1 MTTQMAITEEQKNL
15 LKSFYEENKD
25 LIQLVYSALAE
36 NPNAFGIEDDE
47 IQQVKDVAAAIKSGK
62 TVYKYSFNGITR
74 EKPEYQR
81 SNGNQKDK
89 LTKANLVWD
98 VFNTLVKEVKSNI
111 SLEEITKNFS
121 LRGNDKSSVK
131 TVMAEGDYEGLSDS
145 NKKRYYPESINASDG
160 VVFYLSNQWGSGN
173 IGALIDAMK
182 KYGIVID
189 EKQ

>member
-1 MTTQMAITEEQKNL
+1 MTTQMAITEEQKKL

-47 IQQVKDVAAAIKSGK
+47 IQQVKDVAQVMKSGN
-62 TVYKYSFNGITR
+62 TVYKYSFNGVTR

-98 VFNTLVKEVKSNI
+98 VFNTLVKEVKTDI
-111 SLEEITKNFS
+111 SLNEILKNFS

-131 TVMAEGDYEGLSDS
+131 TVMAESEYAGLSDS
-145 NKKRYYPESINASDG
+145 NKKRYYPDPINASD
-160 VVFYLSNQWGSGN
+160 VFYLSNQWGSGN
-173 IGALIDAMK
+173 IEPLIAAMK
-182 KYGIVID
+182 GYRIVIN
-189 EKQ
+189 EK

>member
-1 MTTQMAITEEQKNL
+1 MTTQMAITEEQKKL

-47 IQQVKDVAAAIKSGK
+47 IQQVKDVAQVMKSGK

-81 SNGNQKDK
+81 RNGNQKDK

-111 SLEEITKNFS
+111 SLEEITKNFPIHGDEKS
-121 LRGNDKSSVK
+121 LVK
-131 TVMAEGDYEGLSDS
+131 TVMTESEYAGLND
-145 NKKRYYPESINASDG
+145 KKRYYPDPINASDG

-173 IGALIDAMK
+173 IEPLIAAMK
-182 KYGIVID
+182 EYGIVID

>member
-1 MTTQMAITEEQKNL
+1 MTTQMAITEEQKKL

-47 IQQVKDVAAAIKSGK
+47 IQQVKDVAQVMKSGN
-62 TVYKYSFNGITR
+62 TLYKYSFNGVTR

-98 VFNTLVKEVKSNI
+98 VFNTLVKEVETDI
-111 SLEEITKNFS
+111 SLKKILESFA
-121 LRGNDKSSVK
+121 LRGNEKSSVK
-131 TVMAEGDYEGLSDS
+131 TVMAESEYAGLSDS
-145 NKKRYYPESINASDG
+145 NKKRYYPESIKVSDG
-160 VVFYLSNQWGSGN
+160 VFYLSNQWGSGN
-173 IGALIDAMK
+173 IGDLIEAIGE
-182 KYGIVID
+182 YRIVIN
-189 EKQ
+189 EK

>member
-98 VFNTLVKEVKSNI
+98 VFNTLVKEVKTEI
-111 SLEEITKNFS
+111 SLKEVLENFA
-121 LRGNDKSSVK
+121 LHGNDKSSVK

-145 NKKRYYPESINASDG
+145 NKKRYYPESVNVSDG
-160 VVFYLSNQWGSGN
+160 VFYLSNQWGSGN